1 MKPKRSVNLF
11 DHSEK
16 QSSKSMHPTL
26 FEISLDY
33 LPIQASAVPSE
44 HVFSSSAET
53 DTKKRNHINP
63 MLMEALQMLK
73 FALKNT
79 RLDFTSGWITSERE
93 MQDEVSEE
101 ELLATLLRRNR
112 EDTLDRIIQAFGK
125 DNSECDEDDNSH

>member
-73 FALKNT
+73 FALKKA

-93 MQDEVSEE
+93 MQDAVPDED
-101 ELLATLLRRNR
+101 LLATLLGGNR
-112 EDTLDRIIQAFGK
+112 EDALDKIIQAFGQ
-125 DNSECDEDDNSH
+125 DDLDGDEDNN